1 MHILN
6 NFSLYDLVYFFM
18 IYSFLGWCVEVIYAY
33 KNNNYFI
40 NRGFLYGPFCPIYGF
55 GIVFMLVSLHKFID
69 NLLLL
74 FIFATLLTS
83 LIEYLTGFILERVFK
98 SKWWD
103 YTDDAFNLHGR
114 ICLGF
119 SLLWGAASVIVI
131 KVIHPMIKYL
141 IDKLPTTIETYVFYI
156 IVIYFL
162 IDFVLTI
169 NSLVDFKNLLI
180 KLQTD
185 KSGLFER
192 CVEFIALTKKT
203 ASDKSKGLEAKFSK
217 FILKLNHIRLIKS
230 FPNVSSKSF
239 DSILK
244 PLKEKILKKD

>member
-1 MHILN
+1 MQILN
-6 NFSLYDLVYFFM
+6 IFNLYQLIYFFM
-18 IYSFLGWCVEVIYAY
+18 IYSFLGWCVEISYAY
-33 KNNNYFI
+33 KNNHCFV

-55 GIVFMLVSLHKFID
+55 GVVFMLVSLHSFIN

-74 FIFATLLTS
+74 FIGATVLTS
-83 LIEYLTGFILERVFK
+83 LIEYITGFVLEKVFK

-103 YTDDAFNLHGR
+103 YTEDPFNLHGR

-131 KVIHPMIKYL
+131 KVIHPIIQYL
-141 IDKLPTTIETYVFYI
+141 LDKIPLTIGTYIFYVI
-156 IVIYFL
+156 ILYFA
-162 IDFVLTI
+162 IDFIFTI
-169 NSLVDFKNLLI
+169 NSLVDFKNLLM
-180 KLQTD
+180 KLQID
-185 KSGLFER
+185 KSDLLEK
-192 CVEFIALTKKT
+192 CVDFISFTKRKT
-203 ASDKSKGLEAKFSK
+203 NVNSKNSENKFSK
-217 FILKLNHIRLIKS
+217 FILKLNHIRLIRS

>member
-1 MHILN
+1 
-6 NFSLYDLVYFFM
+6 M
-18 IYSFLGWCVEVIYAY
+18 IYSFLGWCVEILYAY
-33 KNNNYFI
+33 KNNRSFV

-55 GIVFMLVSLHKFID
+55 GVVFMLVSLHSFID

-74 FIFATLLTS
+74 FIGATVLTS
-83 LIEYLTGFILERVFK
+83 LIEYVTGFVLEKVFK

-103 YTDDAFNLHGR
+103 YTEDAFNLHGR

-131 KVIHPMIKYL
+131 KVIHPMFQYL
-141 IDKLPTTIETYVFYI
+141 VDKLPITIGTYIFYI
-156 IVIYFL
+156 IILY
-162 IDFVLTI
+162 FVLDFIFTI
-169 NSLVDFKNLLI
+169 NSLVDFKHLLM
-180 KLQTD
+180 KLQID
-185 KSGLFER
+185 KSDLLEK
-192 CVEFIALTKKT
+192 CVDFISFTKRKNNNT
-203 ASDKSKGLEAKFSK
+203 SKKVENKFSK

>member
-6 NFSLYDLVYFFM
+6 NFSLYNLIYFFM
-18 IYSFLGWCVEVIYAY
+18 IYSFLGWCVEISYAY
-33 KNNNYFI
+33 KNNHYFI

-55 GIVFMLVSLHKFID
+55 GIVFMLVTLHNFTD

-74 FIFATLLTS
+74 FILATLLTS
-83 LIEYLTGFILERVFK
+83 FIEYLTGFILEKVFK

-103 YTDDAFNLHGR
+103 YTEDPFNLHGR

-131 KVIHPMIKYL
+131 KILHPIIEYL
-141 IDKLPTTIETYVFYI
+141 IDNLPITIGTYIFHI
-156 IVIYFL
+156 IIIYFI
-162 IDFVLTI
+162 IDFIFTI

-185 KSGLFER
+185 KSGLLEK
-192 CVEFIALTKKT
+192 CIEFISFTKKK
-203 ASDKSKGLEAKFSK
+203 ASNKSKNLEAKFSK